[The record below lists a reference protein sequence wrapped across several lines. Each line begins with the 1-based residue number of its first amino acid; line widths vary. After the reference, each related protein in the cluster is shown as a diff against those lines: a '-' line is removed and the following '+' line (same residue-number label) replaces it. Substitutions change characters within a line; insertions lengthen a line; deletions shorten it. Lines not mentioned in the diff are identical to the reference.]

1 MFIGRANELKTLER
15 LYSSDKFEFV
25 VIYGRRRIGK
35 TALINHF
42 VKDKRCIYFTGVE
55 SNEKQNLDNFSK
67 AVFDYSGMEAGA
79 VFTSFQNALE
89 NLFKLSLN
97 EKLILIID
105 EYPYV
110 ARSSAGFAS
119 TLQMLIDEYKD
130 SSKMKLILCGSS
142 MSYMVD
148 NVLAYKAP
156 LYGRRTAQMKIQ
168 PFTFS
173 EASEYFSD
181 MAPVDKA
188 LMYGIA
194 GGTPQYI
201 LQMNSKLSVRENII
215 NTFFEP
221 SSFLFE
227 EPVNLLKQEVR
238 EPALYTAI
246 ITAVASGASR
256 LSEIS
261 SKVGENTNVC
271 STYIK
276 NLIGLEIIEK
286 ETPYGEK
293 ESKRSIY
300 KITDNMF
307 RFWYRFVLPNNSLIS
322 RGAGDMVYSRIEPML
337 SDHMG
342 AVFEDMCKQYL
353 WSQLLQGKSPVE
365 FNSLGRWWGND
376 PVEKCQTEI
385 DIMGEGLRDKN
396 TALFAECKW
405 KNELTTHD
413 VLELLIK
420 RSRLFKYTDVHYV
433 LFSKS
438 GFTDKC
444 RETAEKLGKVQ
455 LVSYEDMV

>member
-1 MFIGRANELKTLER
+1 M
-15 LYSSDKFEFV
+15 
-25 VIYGRRRIGK
+25 
-35 TALINHF
+35 
-42 VKDKRCIYFTGVE
+42 C
-55 SNEKQNLDNFSK
+55 Q
-67 AVFDYSGMEAGA
+67 
-79 VFTSFQNALE
+79 
-89 NLFKLSLN
+89 
-97 EKLILIID
+97 
-105 EYPYV
+105 
-110 ARSSAGFAS
+110 
-119 TLQMLIDEYKD
+119 
-130 SSKMKLILCGSS
+130 
-142 MSYMVD
+142 
-148 NVLAYKAP
+148 VLLTK
-156 LYGRRTAQMKIQ
+156 
-168 PFTFS
+168 S
-173 EASEYFSD
+173 
-181 MAPVDKA
+181 
-188 LMYGIA
+188 
-194 GGTPQYI
+194 
-201 LQMNSKLSVRENII
+201 
-215 NTFFEP
+215 
-221 SSFLFE
+221 
-227 EPVNLLKQEVR
+227 
-238 EPALYTAI
+238 
-246 ITAVASGASR
+246 
-256 LSEIS
+256 
-261 SKVGENTNVC
+261 
-271 STYIK
+271 
-276 NLIGLEIIEK
+276 

-300 KITDNMF
+300 RITNNMF

-353 WSQLLQGKSPVE
+353 WSQLLQGRSPVE